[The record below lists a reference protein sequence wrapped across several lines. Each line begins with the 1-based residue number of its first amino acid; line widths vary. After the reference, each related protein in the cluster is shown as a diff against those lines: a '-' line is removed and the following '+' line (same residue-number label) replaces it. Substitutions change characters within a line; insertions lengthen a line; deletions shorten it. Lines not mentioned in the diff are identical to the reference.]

1 MASLEANL
9 QNTEGETALK
19 AKINTLDN
27 EILELDIERRRFKE
41 NEKKFGDLKKRL
53 LKEIAQAEAEAEKNA
68 KDMQDLEKEGIP
80 QA

>member
-27 EILELDIERRRFKE
+27 EILELDIERKRFKE

-53 LKEIAQAEAEAEKNA
+53 
-68 KDMQDLEKEGIP
+68 
-80 QA
+80 